1 MIKNIL
7 GYVLAAV
14 IAVALCCGLCCKKGA
29 KVAVVDV
36 QKVVS
41 QSRPVAEL
49 RQDMQSQMAA
59 LQDWVNKS
67 NAEIDGEKSKEKKDA
82 LTKARQEELLQK
94 QQLIQ
99 KDYAEKLKQLDESLT
114 KIIEKTAKEEGFSV
128 TLVKSSVAAGGTDIT
143 DKVIAKV
150 SK

>member
-1 MIKNIL
+1 MKKNIL
-7 GYVLAAV
+7 GYVVVAV
-14 IAVALCCGLCCKKGA
+14 VAVALCCGLCCKKGA

-49 RQDMQSQMAA
+49 RQDMQNQMAQ
-59 LQDWVNKS
+59 LQEWVNKS
-67 NAEIDGEKSKEKKDA
+67 NAEIDTEKDQEKKDA
-82 LTKARQEELLQK
+82 LTKARQEELAQK
-94 QQLIQ
+94 QQIIQ